1 MSLRTNW
8 RRGDRFLVRY
18 KDESIVVVDKTAPL
32 FTVAPPS
39 GKGPDLIRLLREFF
53 GPRRRSPLFVVHRL
67 DRVVSGLL
75 VVARTKTAFDRLVD
89 QFRIHDVE
97 RRYLAVVRGRLE
109 REEGTYE
116 SQLTVDPRTLRMYS
130 DPEGEKR
137 AVTHY
142 RVRDWLPSATL
153 VDVELETGARNQ
165 IRVHFAEAGH
175 PLLGERKYLDDEDPD
190 SRSVQGRERIFLHA
204 RVLGFRHP
212 TSGEHM
218 RFESP
223 LPPDLSRW
231 LRSVSVRRRR
241 RARR

>member
-1 MSLRTNW
+1 MTLRTRW
-8 RRGDRFLVRY
+8 RRGDKFLVRY

-39 GKGPDLIRLLREFF
+39 GKGPDLVRLLREFF
-53 GPRRRSPLFVVHRL
+53 GPRRRSPLFVAHRL

-75 VVARTKTAFDRLVD
+75 VLGRTQRAFEGLVE

-97 RRYLAVVRGRLE
+97 RRYFAAVRGRVE
-109 REEGTYE
+109 KDEGTFE
-116 SQLTVDPRTLRMYS
+116 TQLSVDPRTLRMYS

-142 RVRDWLPSATL
+142 RVFRRVRGVTL
-153 VDVELETGARNQ
+153 VEVELETGARNQ

-175 PLLGERKYLDDEDPD
+175 PLLGERKYLDEDEPG

-212 TSGEHM
+212 VDGRPL

-223 LPPDLSRW
+223 LPPDLARW
-231 LRSVSVRRRR
+231 LQAIERPRRRPR
-241 RARR
+241 R